1 MRSLSFLFFVCLS
14 TISFSQD
21 LTTFIL
27 VRHSEKAKDG
37 TQNPPLNEAG
47 TIRSSNLAEMLSNQ
61 PVAALYATP
70 FKRTI
75 ETLQPIAEI
84 QDLEVQSYEPHATE
98 EWLKSLIQKH
108 MGGTVVIA
116 GHSNTIPG
124 LANSLIGSEVFTQFD
139 DSDYS
144 NLIVI
149 VTSTIGQGKLIRLK
163 F

>member
-1 MRSLSFLFFVCLS
+1 
-14 TISFSQD
+14 
-21 LTTFIL
+21 
-27 VRHSEKAKDG
+27 
-37 TQNPPLNEAG
+37 
-47 TIRSSNLAEMLSNQ
+47 MLSNQ